1 MELDDMYC
9 APWTPVSLPS
19 RDKAFEARGVWAGA
33 LW

>member
-9 APWTPVSLPS
+9 APWTPVSLSS